1 MTSGLRVEKMT
12 LGLVLRP
19 SPRDLLTIL
28 AINRQGEKTSRAS
41 HRGKAPLSN
50 YLNNSMKHPSYDFLG
65 KGDFACNSL
74 NEFTWQFTIS
84 PSLFLLENLA
94 TLRPPLGPSG
104 PQAQGWI
111 KTGPSP
117 DETAQEDSGNFL
129 LLLDQSSH
137 KERAVVD
144 SLDGR
149 HAVTTETTEGIPA
162 PICVLPFQLQR
173 KGLLTSIPQPMI

>member
-1 MTSGLRVEKMT
+1 MWPRSGAGVGGGVLEGEAGVESRMRPGGDAESPRMTSGLRVEKMT

-74 NEFTWQFTIS
+74 NEFT
-84 PSLFLLENLA
+84 
-94 TLRPPLGPSG
+94 
-104 PQAQGWI
+104 
-111 KTGPSP
+111 
-117 DETAQEDSGNFL
+117 
-129 LLLDQSSH
+129 
-137 KERAVVD
+137 
-144 SLDGR
+144 
-149 HAVTTETTEGIPA
+149 
-162 PICVLPFQLQR
+162 
-173 KGLLTSIPQPMI
+173 